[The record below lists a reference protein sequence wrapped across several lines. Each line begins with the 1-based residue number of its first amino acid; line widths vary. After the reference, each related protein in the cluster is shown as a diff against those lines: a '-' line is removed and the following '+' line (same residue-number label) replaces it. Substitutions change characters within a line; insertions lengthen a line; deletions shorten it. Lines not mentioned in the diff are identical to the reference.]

1 MSAASQIRHPSPRD
15 LALIALGDE
24 TPTPTERHLRDCPA
38 CRSALDSFL
47 RVLRAGPRS
56 GDGVGA
62 ATRPRL
68 GGDPQPPVT
77 HADRLQ
83 SMHFR
88 CDSIDVLEL
97 ARVKIT

>member
-47 RVLRAGPRS
+47 RVLRAGRA
-56 GDGVGA
+56 A
-62 ATRPRL
+62 ATESV
-68 GGDPQPPVT
+68 QPPAHVWEAIRS
-77 HADRLQ
+77 HL
-83 SMHFR
+83 
-88 CDSIDVLEL
+88 
-97 ARVKIT
+97 